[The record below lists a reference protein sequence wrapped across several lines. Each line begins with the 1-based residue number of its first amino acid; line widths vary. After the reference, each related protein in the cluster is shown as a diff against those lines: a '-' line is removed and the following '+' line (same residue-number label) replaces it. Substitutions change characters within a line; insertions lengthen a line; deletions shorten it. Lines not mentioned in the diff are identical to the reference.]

1 MSRRDSHCFLIAY
14 DVPDDRRR
22 TRLATV
28 LKGYGERV
36 QYSVFMVDCP
46 PSHLLVLRHDLTD
59 AMDIDQDSVVIC
71 DLGMSTSADAQRI
84 TWLGGQ
90 RYQSG
95 GRSIII

>member
-59 AMDIDQDSVVIC
+59 AMDIDEDSVVIC
-71 DLGMSTSADAQRI
+71 DLGMSAHPNR
-84 TWLGGQ
+84 GC
-90 RYQSG
+90 
-95 GRSIII
+95 RSWGLKPPVSSRLRAM

>member
-46 PSHLLVLRHDLTD
+46 PSHLLILRHDLT
-59 AMDIDQDSVVIC
+59 ATMNPIEDSVVIC
-71 DLGMSTSADAQRI
+71 DLGMSSSADAQRI
-84 TWLGGQ
+84 TWLGGK
-90 RYQSG
+90 RYESG

>member
-1 MSRRDSHCFLIAY
+1 TRAIRTLHRSDPRRPGVLLRRY
-14 DVPDDRRR
+14 D
-22 TRLATV
+22 TT

-59 AMDIDQDSVVIC
+59 AMDIDEDSVVIC